1 MLDASGI
8 ITAEGGFL
16 SHAAI
21 IARELGKPC
30 ICGVGY
36 EVLDELR
43 NVDFLEMN
51 GDSGEIKVI
60 K

>member
-1 MLDASGI
+1 MVEASGI

-36 EVLDELR
+36 ETIDKLKR
-43 NVDFLEMN
+43 AT
-51 GDSGEIKVI
+51 
-60 K
+60 